1 MQRIGFLVNPYA
13 GSGGRIGNKGSDN
26 LHVENPEI
34 RDRVL
39 RFLKK
44 APFEAEYIIPKFKM
58 GELYFKESNLS
69 FKYSTID
76 VGNSAITTRNDTI
89 LSVKEFIRNNV
100 NIIVF
105 VGGDGT
111 ARDVYEGLKGNEKIP
126 ILGIPAGVKM
136 HSGVFAST
144 PEAGALLLSKFLKG
158 EATIVEGEILDVDE
172 EEYRKGRYVVKLYYI
187 TLTVAGDNLL
197 APSKDEIS
205 YEEAELEEIADY
217 VIENMENDIFYILGP
232 GSTVKYI
239 EKKLGI
245 NNTNFL
251 SVDIVK
257 NKQLIKS
264 NANYFDLLDLTGELK
279 IILTPIGR
287 QGFILGRGNQEI
299 GPRLLHKINK
309 NDIIIISPLKKIY
322 TIDCLRIDTGDKF
335 IDEKFSGVY
344 NIIVGYNKF
353 YAIKTCY

>member
-1 MQRIGFLVNPYA
+1 T
-13 GSGGRIGNKGSDN
+13 
-26 LHVENPEI
+26 
-34 RDRVL
+34 
-39 RFLKK
+39 
-44 APFEAEYIIPKFKM
+44 
-58 GELYFKESNLS
+58 

-76 VGNSAITTRNDTI
+76 VGDSAITTRNDTI
-89 LSVKEFIRNNV
+89 LSVREFIRNNV
-100 NIIVF
+100 DIIVF

-158 EATIVEGEILDVDE
+158 EAKIVEGEILDVDE

-187 TLTVAGDNLL
+187 TLTVASDNLL

-217 VIENMENDIFYILGP
+217 VIENLKNDIFYILGP

-245 NNTNFL
+245 YNTNFL

-279 IILTPIGR
+279 IILTPIGK

-299 GPRLLHKINK
+299 GPKLLQKINK
-309 NDIIIISPLKKIY
+309 TDIIIISPLKKVY

-335 IDEKFSGVY
+335 IDEKLSGIY